1 MDVLLEIITFFRFKV
16 ALNDIKDTCEIDM
29 NDKLANELGKS
40 IDVISLWRFGTIVA
54 KNKKRTKNFGGGFD
68 SAINT

>member
-16 ALNDIKDTCEIDM
+16 ALNDIKYTCEIDM

-40 IDVISLWRFGTIVA
+40 IDVISL
-54 KNKKRTKNFGGGFD
+54 
-68 SAINT
+68 

>member
-40 IDVISLWRFGTIVA
+40 IDVISL
-54 KNKKRTKNFGGGFD
+54 
-68 SAINT
+68 